1 MQARNR
7 VPRRTRLSKGDLLD
21 QKWLTYLLVLILI
34 VLIGVF
40 VASLRYQDALV
51 RYAKD
56 FVQRAKDAVAASL
69 GLKEILKR
77 FEYQSSVNQFA
88 FAPVSASFK
97 ACNFS
102 PIDSFLYFLTAL
114 ESRLSTVE

>member
-40 VASLRYQDALV
+40 VASLRYQDALI

-56 FVQRAKDAVAASL
+56 FVQRAKDAVSASL
-69 GLKEILKR
+69 GLKEILR
-77 FEYQSSVNQFA
+77 GLEYRSFVNRFA
-88 FAPVSASFK
+88 FAPAAASSK
-97 ACNFS
+97 PCNFS
-102 PIDSFLYFLTAL
+102 PIDSFLHFLTVL
-114 ESRLSTVE
+114 ESKSIAIE

>member
-40 VASLRYQDALV
+40 VASLRYQDSLI

-56 FVQRAKDAVAASL
+56 FVQLAKDAVSASL
-69 GLKEILKR
+69 GLKEMLR
-77 FEYQSSVNQFA
+77 GLEYRSFVNRFA
-88 FAPVSASFK
+88 FEPAAVPSK
-97 ACNFS
+97 PCNFS
-102 PIDSFLYFLTAL
+102 PIDSFLHFLTVL
-114 ESRLSTVE
+114 ESKSIAIE